1 MEINFDS
8 KPFYG
13 NDGNKY
19 IKTKTKIFKDR
30 VITYFYNEKVPE
42 ENVPYKCLSMI
53 ILDSVIKSDEKYY
66 PQTYL
71 EECKYKHQKKMR
83 ILNQIAT
90 LMMKQNQIM
99 MNRLKKYILIIIKK
113 A

>member
-30 VITYFYNEKVPE
+30 VITYFYNEKVPK
-42 ENVPYKCLSMI
+42 ENVPYKCLS
-53 ILDSVIKSDEKYY
+53 
-66 PQTYL
+66 
-71 EECKYKHQKKMR
+71 
-83 ILNQIAT
+83 
-90 LMMKQNQIM
+90 
-99 MNRLKKYILIIIKK
+99 
-113 A
+113 

>member
-30 VITYFYNEKVPE
+30 VITYFYNEKVPK
-42 ENVPYKCLSMI
+42 ENLPYKCLSMI

-71 EECKYKHQKKMR
+71 EECKYKHQKK
-83 ILNQIAT
+83 N
-90 LMMKQNQIM
+90 
-99 MNRLKKYILIIIKK
+99 YIDEDFESDSDSNDETESDNDE
-113 A
+113 